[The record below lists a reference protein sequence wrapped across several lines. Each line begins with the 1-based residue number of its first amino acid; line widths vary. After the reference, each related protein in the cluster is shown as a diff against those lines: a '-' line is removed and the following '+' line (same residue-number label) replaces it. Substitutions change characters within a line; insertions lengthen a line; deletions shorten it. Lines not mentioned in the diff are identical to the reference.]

1 MVCYMRLHFFTVVIA
16 SLSLASTATAN
27 EFQQELETLA
37 RTRIAEIAKAPE
49 IVAAVIE
56 QNRRTDSY
64 TQADIQRLDAEWG
77 QQARTIDQPMID
89 EVMDNAISRLLVK
102 KQEASGGLFT
112 EMIVMD
118 AKGLNV
124 GQSELTSDFWQGDE
138 SKWQETMLKGPGSLD
153 ISDITQDESTQS
165 IQSQVSLPV
174 VDPATGEA
182 IGALTVGVN
191 IEQL

>member
-1 MVCYMRLHFFTVVIA
+1 MRLHFFTVV
-16 SLSLASTATAN
+16 LASCFLASDAEAN
-27 EFQQELETLA
+27 EFQKELEALA
-37 RTRIAEIAKAPE
+37 RTSIAEIAKAPE
-49 IVAAVIE
+49 VVAAVIG
-56 QNRRTDSY
+56 QNARTAGY
-64 TQADIQRLDAEWG
+64 TQTDIQRLDEEWG
-77 QQARTIDQPMID
+77 KQARSIEQPLID
-89 EVMDNAISRLLVK
+89 EVMDNALSRFLAQ
-102 KQEASGGLFT
+102 KQDASGGLFT

-138 SKWQETMLKGPGSLD
+138 SKWRETMLKGPGSLD

-165 IQSQVSLPV
+165 VQSQISLPV
-174 VDPATGEA
+174 TDPATGKT

>member
-1 MVCYMRLHFFTVVIA
+1 MRLHFFTVVIA

-37 RTRIAEIAKAPE
+37 RTRITELAKAPE

-77 QQARTIDQPMID
+77 QQARMIDQPMID
-89 EVMDNAISRLLVK
+89 EVMDNALSRLLVK
-102 KQEASGGLFT
+102 KQETSGGLFT
-112 EMIVMD
+112 EIIVMD

-138 SKWQETMLKGPGSLD
+138 SKWRETMLKGPGSLD

-174 VDPATGEA
+174 VDPATGKA

>member
-1 MVCYMRLHFFTVVIA
+1 MRLHFLTVIIA
-16 SLSLASTATAN
+16 SASLTSIAAAN

-37 RTRIAEIAKAPE
+37 RTRITELAKTSE
-49 IVAAVIE
+49 VVAAVIE
-56 QNRRTDSY
+56 QNRRTGSY
-64 TQADIQRLDAEWG
+64 TQADIQRLDAEWAE
-77 QQARTIDQPMID
+77 QARSINQPMID
-89 EVMDNAISRLLVK
+89 EVMDNALSRLLVN
-102 KQEASGGLFT
+102 KQETSGGLFT
-112 EMIVMD
+112 EIIVMD

-138 SKWQETMLKGPGSLD
+138 SKWRETMLKGPGSLD
-153 ISDITQDESTQS
+153 ISDISQDESTQS

-174 VDPATGEA
+174 IDPATGEA